1 MTHTA
6 EDTEWDGTNPVSHDI
21 DPEQYVLG
29 AMMLSRNA
37 VLDVLETGLQ
47 AEHFRRPA
55 HQEVF
60 SALVDVFS
68 RVNGPIDPV
77 VLSDELTTRN
87 TLQRVGGAPYLHT
100 LIATPHV
107 TANVTHYVESVLRRH
122 KLRLV
127 GTTGIQLQQYAGN
140 DGNGADVDEVLD
152 RARASLEQA
161 AGIGRAT
168 DGREFDRVVE
178 DWLVSLDAPKV
189 PPLSTGIQDL
199 DELLGGGTRPG
210 QMIVVGAR
218 PGIGKSVVGT
228 NFAVAAA
235 KRGFGATICS
245 LEMSEPELMERI
257 FADQAAVALE
267 RLRQPK
273 LLDAHDRQRLA
284 VAADQISTLPLKIV
298 DSAQQSLATIRAV
311 ARDRVRTARGLRL
324 LVVDYLQLM
333 SGSGRNRDNNR
344 QQEISEISRGLKLL
358 AKELGITVV
367 ALSQLNRG
375 PEGRADKRPQLS
387 DLRESGAIEQDADI
401 VILLHRDVDD
411 ETAADQIEFR
421 IPKHRG
427 GRTGVLDLFW
437 VGPYQR
443 VTGRSPYL
451 RAV

>member
-6 EDTEWDGTNPVSHDI
+6 DDTEWDETNPVSHDI

-29 AMMLSRNA
+29 AMMLSRDA

-55 HQEVF
+55 NQEVF
-60 SALVDVFS
+60 AALADVFS

-77 VLSDELTTRN
+77 VLSDELATRK

-100 LIATPHV
+100 LLATPHV
-107 TANVTHYVESVLRRH
+107 TANVTHYVEVVLRRH

-168 DGREFDRVVE
+168 DGREFDQVVD
-178 DWLVSLDAPKV
+178 DWLAGLDAPKV

-210 QMIVVGAR
+210 QLIVVGAR

-273 LLDAHDRQRLA
+273 LLDEHDRHRLA
-284 VAADQISTLPLKIV
+284 VAADQIGALPLKIV
-298 DSAQQSLATIRAV
+298 DSAQQTLATIRAV

-333 SGSGRNRDNNR
+333 SSSGRARENR

-375 PEGRADKRPQLS
+375 SEQRAGGRPQLS
-387 DLRESGAIEQDADI
+387 DLRESGSIEQDAD
-401 VILLHRDVDD
+401 VVMLLHRDVDD

-437 VGPYQR
+437 VGPFQR

>member
-1 MTHTA
+1 MTPTVDYSEPNA
-6 EDTEWDGTNPVSHDI
+6 A
-21 DPEQYVLG
+21 EQYVLG
-29 AMMLSRNA
+29 AMMRSRDA
-37 VLDVLETGLQ
+37 VLDVLETGLES
-47 AEHFRRPA
+47 EHFYRPA

-60 SALVDVFS
+60 NALIIVFG

-77 VLSDELTTRN
+77 VLADELAARDMLT
-87 TLQRVGGAPYLHT
+87 RVGGAPYLHT
-100 LIATPHV
+100 LMATPHV
-107 TANVTHYVESVLRRH
+107 TGNVSEYADVVLRQH

-127 GTTGIQLQQYAGN
+127 GATGVQLQQYAESGS
-140 DGNGADVDEVLD
+140 NGTDADDVLD

-161 AGIGRAT
+161 AGIGRVT
-168 DGREFDRVVE
+168 DSREFDQVVD
-178 DWLVSLDAPKV
+178 DWLANLDAPKV

-210 QMIVVGAR
+210 QLVVVGAR
-218 PGIGKSVVGT
+218 PGIGKSVLGT

-235 KRGFGATICS
+235 KKGFGATICS
-245 LEMSEPELMERI
+245 LEMSESELLERI
-257 FADQAAVALE
+257 FADQAGVSLD
-267 RLRQPK
+267 RVRQPK
-273 LLDAHDRQRLA
+273 RLDPDDRYRLK
-284 VAADQISTLPLKIV
+284 STAEHVGALPLKIV
-298 DSAQQSLATIRAV
+298 DAAQQTLATIRAV
-311 ARDRVRTARGLRL
+311 ARDRARTARGLRL

-333 SGSGRNRDNNR
+333 SGSGRVENR

-375 PEGRADKRPQLS
+375 SEQRAGGRPQLS

-401 VILLHRDVDD
+401 VILLHRDIDD
-411 ETAADQIEFR
+411 ETAADQIELR

-443 VTGRSPYL
+443 VTSRSPYL
-451 RAV
+451 RVV